1 MPERRASG
9 IRSAMRQRWLLWIT
23 LAELLGGLAFA
34 QALTTNDLKQII
46 AQAVWRATNTAPNAV
61 IAITDREGF
70 VLVVWDVDGG
80 MPPPVGDVSTAIAKA
95 GTAAFLSSDQHAFS
109 TRTAG
114 FIILQ
119 HFPPLLPLR
128 TTFPLFTPAYTN
140 VALARFPIPRGV
152 RNRPPGP
159 LVGVQNSQL
168 PHSDINFFKQLVGT
182 PTEAGTN
189 GLPVLN
195 PGSPFGMNGVPGGL
209 PLYKAGRLVG
219 GIGVVGGAEQFEFNR
234 PTVNETIALAGQFGY
249 APDERIHGSRVFVD
263 GLRLPYIRG
272 RPPRIDTNAVFFS
285 AATPGL
291 PVAPFFFT
299 NAPTTISYPSIV
311 LAGVSGEVRN
321 PIIDDPLGKLT
332 ATDVTNILARAAAR
346 AANTRARIRLPR
358 QVPARVFISVVN
370 NPDTNGAAQVLGTFR
385 MDDATIFSWDLAVQ
399 KARTAVFF
407 SEPANIPS
415 FPLPTNVAMST
426 RTVGFLAQALYPP
439 GIVGTSPGPFHLLQE
454 FISSTTSTSPPEPR
468 LPNGITIFP
477 GGFPLYN
484 ATGELIGAVGVSGD
498 GVDEDDII
506 AMSGAE
512 GFFPPPALRADRF
525 TYRGARLPYAK
536 FPRNSGLP

>member
-1 MPERRASG
+1 
-9 IRSAMRQRWLLWIT
+9 MRQRC
-23 LAELLGGLAFA
+23 AFA
-34 QALTTNDLKQII
+34 ILAALGWVTGALAQSLTTNDLKQII

-70 VLVVWDVDGG
+70 VLVVWDVNGG
-80 MPPPVGDVSTAIAKA
+80 APPPAGDVATAISKA
-95 GTAAFLSSDQHAFS
+95 GTAAFLSSEQHSFS

-119 HFPPLLPLR
+119 HFPPLLPLQ
-128 TTFPLFTPAYTN
+128 TNFPLFTPAYTN

-152 RNRPPGP
+152 RNRPTGP

-189 GLPVLN
+189 GMPVLN

-219 GIGVVGGAEQFEFNR
+219 GIGVVGGGEFFEFNR
-234 PTVNETIALAGQFGY
+234 PTINEDIALAGQFGY
-249 APDERIHGSRVFVD
+249 APDPRIWGSRVFVD
-263 GLRLPYIRG
+263 GIRLPYIRG
-272 RPPRIDTNAVFFS
+272 RIPRINTNTVFFS
-285 AATPGL
+285 ASTPGAVV
-291 PVAPFFFT
+291 PPFGFT
-299 NAPTTISYPSIV
+299 NAPTTIAYPVVV
-311 LAGVSGEVRN
+311 LGGVSGEVRN
-321 PIIDDPLGKLT
+321 AIIDDPLGKLT
-332 ATDVTNILARAAAR
+332 ATDVTNILSRAAAR

-358 QVPARVFISVVN
+358 HVPARVFISVVN
-370 NPDTNGAAQVLGTFR
+370 NPGTNGAAQVLGTFR
-385 MDDATIFSWDLAVQ
+385 MADATIFSWELAVQ

-407 SEPANIPS
+407 SDQANIPF
-415 FPLPTNVAMST
+415 FPLPTNIAMST

-439 GIVGTSPGPFHLLQE
+439 GIRGTEPGPFHLLQE
-454 FISSTTSTSPPEPR
+454 FISSTTSTNPPNPR

-484 ATGELIGAVGVSGD
+484 NAGELIGAIGVSGD

-506 AMSGAE
+506 ATSGAV
-512 GFFPPPALRADRF
+512 GFLPPPALRADQF
-525 TYRGARLPYAK
+525 IYRGARLPYAK
-536 FPRNSGLP
+536 FPRNPDLR